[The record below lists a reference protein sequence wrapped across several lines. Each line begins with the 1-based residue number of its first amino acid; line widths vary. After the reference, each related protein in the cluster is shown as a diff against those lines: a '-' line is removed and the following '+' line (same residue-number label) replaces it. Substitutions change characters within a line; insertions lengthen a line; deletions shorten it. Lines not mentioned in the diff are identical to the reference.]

1 MRRAWIAIV
10 LAPLAAC
17 VAPQQMSGG
26 VQRVARIDDVSVRPV
41 SGQPGAFEVT
51 ARGTA
56 DGSGWSNPEL
66 RVVSETGARGGEV
79 TLAMFAQPPSHFV
92 SRGYDPRRAYG
103 GDTYYPPETSRWPSG
118 RPAVDTYFGG
128 GEPLEAR
135 LIVTAGADQ
144 RILRVLGQTNETGGL
159 FDTLASM
166 KLGTPR
172 EMRRH
177 EWYLAR
183 RPVLQIGSGDDPA
196 VTWNGERL
204 IDDTRLEA
212 KLREIASRGE
222 PVLVRVRPS
231 RGASDARV
239 AQVMSK
245 LHRYGV
251 SAYLADRHARD
262 GDDAPV
268 RLNTDPTQP
277 PSEGFFFTR
286 GH

>member
-17 VAPQQMSGG
+17 VAPQEMSGG
-26 VQRVARIDDVSVRPV
+26 YQRVARVDDVSVRPIY
-41 SGQPGAFEVT
+41 GQAGAFEVT
-51 ARGTA
+51 VRGTA
-56 DGSGWSNPEL
+56 DGSGWSNPQL
-66 RVVSETGARGGEV
+66 RVVGDTGPRGEV

-92 SRGYDPRRAYG
+92 SRGYDPQRAYG
-103 GDTYYPPETSRWPSG
+103 GDSYYPPETSRWPSG

-135 LIVTAGADQ
+135 TIVNANGDQ
-144 RILRVLGQTNETGGL
+144 RLLRVLGQTNETGGL

-166 KLGTPR
+166 KLGTAR
-172 EMRRH
+172 QMRRH
-177 EWYLAR
+177 DWYLSR
-183 RPVLQIGSGDDPA
+183 RPLLEIGSVDDPN
-196 VTWNGERL
+196 VKWNGERL
-204 IDDTRLEA
+204 IDDSTLEA
-212 KLREIASRGE
+212 KLRDIASRSD
-222 PVLVRVRPS
+222 PIVVRVRAS

-239 AQVMSK
+239 AQIMSA

-251 SAYLADRHARD
+251 SSLMVEHHRHD
-262 GDDAPV
+262 GGENGVPA
-268 RLNTDPTQP
+268 NTDPTEP